1 MAMSI
6 TAILESLVPT
16 SVLVRVLLLSTDTMT
31 KATLINL
38 GHLIGADLQ
47 VQRFSLLS
55 SGWEYGTIQTGMDQ
69 EELKVLYLHLKA
81 TRRRLSSS

>member
-55 SGWEYGTIQTGMDQ
+55 SRWEYGSIQAGMDQ